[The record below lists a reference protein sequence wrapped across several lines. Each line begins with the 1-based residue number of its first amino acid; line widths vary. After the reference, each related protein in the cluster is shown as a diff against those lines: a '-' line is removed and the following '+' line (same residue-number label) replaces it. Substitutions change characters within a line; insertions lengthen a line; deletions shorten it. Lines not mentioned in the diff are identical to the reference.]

1 MPVVDVWAV
10 AGSAARRQFVLDLV
24 SAAFFGVILVV
35 LLAVAG
41 QWVGVITV
49 VLLAGAL
56 ALRHRLVA
64 VMVVLAVA
72 AALVQVITT
81 QVIFVADAG
90 YAVLFFGLGASPRH
104 RWRVFGLS
112 AAVVAAVVAG
122 VFQGW
127 QAGRSQSVKAGVVG
141 GVIFAAVTLLFT
153 VGGWAAGYIRC
164 LNRRSVQTEVDAQLD
179 AVERHRL
186 QEAFDQEQERARIAT
201 DMHDVVAHSWAVVAA
216 QADGA
221 RYSIRDSP
229 EVEEALKMIGQ
240 TARSAM
246 TDLRIILARL
256 RSQEVTDAIPG
267 YEQQQSLLARM
278 RASGMQVVIQ
288 ETGPASNSPMIA
300 VTAYRLLSES
310 LTNALKHGD
319 LHHSVRVRQDWCDGY
334 RLTVTNTVPARPPAE
349 GGAGHGIMGMRER
362 AAAVGGNLVSRQVGD
377 QWVLQAYLPG
387 PTTDQEGHQ

>member
-1 MPVVDVWAV
+1 MPMVDVWAV

-24 SAAFFGVILVV
+24 SAAFFGVVLVV

-41 QWVGVITV
+41 QWVGVATV

-64 VMVVLAVA
+64 VMVALAVS

-81 QVIFVADAG
+81 QVIYVADVA
-90 YAVLFFGLGASPRH
+90 YAVLFFGLGASPQRK
-104 RWRVFGLS
+104 WRVFGLS
-112 AAVVAAVVAG
+112 GAVVAVVVAG

-127 QAGRSQSVKAGVVG
+127 QAGRTQSVRAGVVG
-141 GVIFAAVTLLFT
+141 GVVFAAVTLLFT

-164 LNRRSVQTEVDAQLD
+164 LNRRSLQTEVDAQLN
-179 AVERHRL
+179 AVERRRL
-186 QEAFDQEQERARIAT
+186 QEAFDQEQEGARIAT

-229 EVEEALKMIGQ
+229 EVEEALEMIGQ

-256 RSQEVTDAIPG
+256 RSQEVADAIPG
-267 YEQQQSLLARM
+267 YEQQHLLLARM

-288 ETGPASNSPMIA
+288 ETGAASNSPLIA
-300 VTAYRLLSES
+300 MTAYRLLSES
-310 LTNALKHGD
+310 LTNVLKHGD
-319 LHHSVRVRQDWCDGY
+319 LHDPVRVRQDWCDGY
-334 RLTVTNTVPARPPAE
+334 RLTVTNNVPAGSQGD

-362 AAAVGGNLVSRQVGD
+362 ATAVGGNLVSRRVGD

-387 PTTDQEGHQ
+387 STTHQEGHQ